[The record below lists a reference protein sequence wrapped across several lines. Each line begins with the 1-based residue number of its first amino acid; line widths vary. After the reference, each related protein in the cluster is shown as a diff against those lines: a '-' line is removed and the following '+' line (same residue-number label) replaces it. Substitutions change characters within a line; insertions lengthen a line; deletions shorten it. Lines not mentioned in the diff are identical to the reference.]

1 MTIYDRMRGRADSL
15 LAKYAQGTVVVHVIT
30 PGIPDPAQPWV
41 PVPPSSEIQAGLDAV
56 IREVPKSL
64 VDGTTVI
71 VGDLLVT
78 FAVPSVNISVGDQIV
93 IDGKPLGV
101 VQVMPIPPAGT
112 AVAMQVVART

>member
-41 PVPPSSEIQAGLDAV
+41 AVPPSKTPAALDAV
-56 IREVPKSL
+56 VREVPKSL

-93 IDGKPLGV
+93 IDGKSLGV